1 MTSFHTLICD
11 PTAPQQARAWAQ
23 GQLAVAPAA
32 ATIPAALAD
41 DVLLCVSELVTN
53 AVQACCDEA
62 TVDLAISSGR
72 VRVVV
77 TDNGHGWPTPQSPA
91 PSDPSGRGLMIIA
104 AIADRWG
111 VEPTHASKTVWAE
124 LAV

>member
-1 MTSFHTLICD
+1 MTTSHTLICD

-23 GQLAVAPAA
+23 GQLTSAPAA
-32 ATIPAALAD
+32 ATIPDALAE
-41 DVLLCVSELVTN
+41 DVLLCISELVTN
-53 AVQACCDEA
+53 ALQASCDTA
-62 TVDLAISSGR
+62 TLGLAITSGR

-77 TDNGHGWPTPQSPA
+77 TDNGQGWPTPQQPG
-91 PSDPSGRGLMIIA
+91 PSDPSGRGLLIIS

-111 VEPTHASKTVWAE
+111 VEPAHASKTVWAE